1 LAEVEQ
7 SYNQFLE
14 LGVRVLAGNTE
25 GAAETGAT
33 AHDHQL
39 SFPVAHSVNPD
50 LVKVLG
56 GWVGERRG
64 GRIMQPSEFVIRP
77 NGEVA
82 ASMYA
87 TTQLGRMDPQ
97 EVLRFVK
104 SRMDQAVKG

>member
-1 LAEVEQ
+1 MAEVER
-7 SYNQFLE
+7 SYDQFLE
-14 LGVRVLAGNTE
+14 LGVRVIAGNTE
-25 GAAETGAT
+25 GVPETGAT

-39 SFPVAHSVNPD
+39 SFPVAHSLNPE
-50 LVKVLG
+50 LVKALG
-56 GWVGERRG
+56 GWMGERRG
-64 GRIMQPSEFVIRP
+64 KRIMQPLEFVIRL

-104 SRMDQAVKG
+104 SRMD

>member
-7 SYNQFLE
+7 SHNQFLE

-25 GAAETGAT
+25 GVTETGVT

-39 SFPVAHSVNPD
+39 SFPVAHGVNPD

-56 GWVGERRG
+56 GWTGERRG
-64 GRIMQPSEFVIRP
+64 ERIMQPSEFVIRP

-87 TTQLGRMDPQ
+87 TTQLGRMNPQ

>member
-1 LAEVEQ
+1 MAEVEQ
-7 SYNQFLE
+7 SYDQFLE
-14 LGVRVLAGNTE
+14 LGVRVIAGNTE
-25 GAAETGAT
+25 GVPETGAT

-39 SFPVAHSVNPD
+39 SFPVAHSVNPE
-50 LVKVLG
+50 LAKALG
-56 GWVGERRG
+56 GWTGERRG
-64 GRIMQPSEFVIRP
+64 QRIMQPSEFVIRP

-104 SRMDQAVKG
+104 SRMD

>member
-1 LAEVEQ
+1 MAEIER
-7 SYNQFLE
+7 SYDQFLE
-14 LGVRVLAGNTE
+14 LGVRVIAGNTE
-25 GAAETGAT
+25 GVPETGAT
-33 AHDHQL
+33 AHKHEL
-39 SFPVAHSVNPD
+39 SFPVAHSIDPE

-56 GWVGERRG
+56 GRTGERQG
-64 GRIMQPSEFVIRP
+64 KGIMQPSEFIVRP

-104 SRMDQAVKG
+104 SRMD

>member
-1 LAEVEQ
+1 M
-7 SYNQFLE
+7 
-14 LGVRVLAGNTE
+14 AGNTE
-25 GAAETGAT
+25 GATETSVT
-33 AHDHQL
+33 AHDHEL

-64 GRIMQPSEFVIRP
+64 ERILQPSEFIIRP

-87 TTQLGRMDPQ
+87 TTQLGRMNPQ